1 MATKLERISI
11 YFPKSV
17 LDDLRRLVPARKR
30 SALIVGLA
38 EREVARLKTLAALDR
53 TAGAWKDED
62 YPELAT
68 DEDIDNYI
76 HDLRS
81 SWRTRTETNNDA

>member
-1 MATKLERISI
+1 MTTKLERISI

-30 SALIVGLA
+30 SALIVELT
-38 EREVARLKTLAALDR
+38 EKEVDRLKTLAALDR
-53 TAGAWKDED
+53 TAGAWKDAD

-68 DEDIDNYI
+68 DEDIENYV
-76 HDLRS
+76 HDLRA
-81 SWRTRTETNNDA
+81 SWRTREVTDNDA